1 MGQSFHFDLFNH
13 DNLCLGFGMPATKRR
28 SRLNIGIVVSQ
39 MIMAKMVKTM
49 FWPLLTLD
57 IGMTFLTL
65 EPGTINQLG

>member
-1 MGQSFHFDLFNH
+1 
-13 DNLCLGFGMPATKRR
+13 MPATKRR